1 MDTQLR
7 NYMNGLLVAVSVLV
21 GAVLTDL
28 VLPTTGE
35 AVNTGSVVGS
45 TLLFAG
51 IVGGA
56 VYLFALRR
64 GVDGSED
71 SRETPGARPDR

>member
-7 NYMNGLLVAVSVLV
+7 NYMNGLLATLSVLV
-21 GAVLTDL
+21 GAVLTGL

-35 AVNTGSVVGS
+35 AVNTGSVLGS

-64 GVDGSED
+64 GVGEGRDDG
-71 SRETPGARPDR
+71 ETPGARPDR